1 LKEAIDKDS
10 QLLIVGGTNPSRQQT
25 YYMKKLLLITTLLA
39 ITILAISSTND
50 FAVWF
55 NAEKFYRPI
64 YSANFDVMNKGTTVR
79 IKLNSEYNVSHAFFL
94 VFPCEYKEWQF
105 NELNGIVKYSFMS
118 DGKILKTSNTTILK
132 NPISG
137 YKHGMCDIALF
148 TFDLPF
154 QKATGDVFLEVTV
167 ESPITKLEKYRGLIR
182 CEISPAYW
190 PK

>member
-1 LKEAIDKDS
+1 
-10 QLLIVGGTNPSRQQT
+10 
-25 YYMKKLLLITTLLA
+25 MKKLLLIITLLA
-39 ITILAISSTND
+39 ITILAISRTND

-64 YSANFDVMNKGTTVR
+64 YSADFDVMNKETTIK
-79 IKLNSEYNVSHAFFL
+79 IKLENSYNVKHGFSL
-94 VFPCEYKEWQF
+94 VFPCKTVDYRSFTDLDGLLQYKFISNNKLLEKRTIPIPTRPILGT
-105 NELNGIVKYSFMS
+105 N
-118 DGKILKTSNTTILK
+118 DGK
-132 NPISG
+132 
-137 YKHGMCDIALF
+137 CDLVLF

-167 ESPITKLEKYRGLIR
+167 ESPITKLEKYRGSIR